1 MKLEPI
7 NPDLFEATDAE
18 RQEAPAE
25 EEVLPYLGDASVDHT
40 PQVKEDTRPASVRT
54 AELFERMKTRRK
66 VLLAILDFCREPALV
81 EDVNA
86 RADELQANYRSV
98 FDGPAM
104 CNLLERAGAIEKVTG
119 GDAEQAPEVV
129 VVNGVECMRPAE
141 RVVVRYQTTP
151 AGMEQLEADKP
162 LERLQAVFERD
173 GIYKPIYLRILKAC
187 TEEGGKSAK
196 QLGELVDSDPLLQEP
211 RFWAAHFFNILG
223 ECDALSWAHT
233 WSTTELG
240 YKAIE
245 ALELEGVQD

>member
-1 MKLEPI
+1 MKLDPI
-7 NPDLFEATDAE
+7 NPDLFKDTEAQ
-18 RQEAPAE
+18 RQQAPDE
-25 EEVLPYLGDASVDHT
+25 EDVLPYLGDPNEDHT
-40 PQVKEDTRPASVRT
+40 PQIKVDNRPAPVRT
-54 AELFERMKTRRK
+54 AELFDRMKTRRK
-66 VLLAILDFCREPALV
+66 VLLSILDFCREPALV

-86 RADELQANYRSV
+86 RADELQATSASV

-104 CNLLERAGAIEKVTG
+104 CNLLERAGAIEKISET
-119 GDAEQAPEVV
+119 QAQEPEVV
-129 VVNGVECMRPAE
+129 VVDGVECMRPAE
-141 RVVVRYQTTP
+141 RVVVRYKTTE
-151 AGMEQLEADKP
+151 AGLEQLEADKP
-162 LERLQAVFERD
+162 MERLNAVFERD

-223 ECDALSWAHT
+223 ECDALSWAHN

-245 ALELEGVQD
+245 QLELEGVVA